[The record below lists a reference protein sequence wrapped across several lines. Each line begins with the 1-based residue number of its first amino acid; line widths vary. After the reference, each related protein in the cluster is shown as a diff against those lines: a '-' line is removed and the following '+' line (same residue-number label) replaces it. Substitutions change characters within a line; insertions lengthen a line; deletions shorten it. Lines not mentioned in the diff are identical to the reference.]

1 MPQFNKGQNVRFN
14 DQDDVITG
22 LVFVNNKFAGYRMR
36 HFEDLV
42 PEMIAVVDM
51 SPITAPAPL
60 KKPEK
65 KPVTSPSEEPDERP
79 KKKSPKKPK
88 KTQ

>member
-14 DQDDVITG
+14 DQDDTIVG
-22 LVFVNNKFAGYRMR
+22 LVFVNNKFAGYKMR
-36 HFEDLV
+36 HFEELV

-51 SPITAPAPL
+51 SPITAPAPR

-65 KPVTSPSEEPDERP
+65 APVTTPSEEPEKKP

-88 KTQ
+88 KAE